1 MLRRSRVWVISAL
14 TGAAAATR
22 LASCEGNSTKTK
34 TGEDPLACKQK
45 ACRGKMDMMQRAF
58 ESARGQQQK
67 PQVQQQG
74 CPVDREEL
82 GVSTWALL
90 HTLAANIPE
99 EPTEEE
105 QKMLHQMVVGLARFY
120 PCSICA
126 TDFQQSVASSPPAT
140 QSRAAFSLWMCR
152 LHNEVNIK
160 IGEGEFPC
168 AMDKLD
174 LRWRDGGTAC
184 DEEPIARSS
193 ADDEAAPREQLEG
206 IFHKERTK
214 SNAH

>member
-1 MLRRSRVWVISAL
+1 
-14 TGAAAATR
+14 
-22 LASCEGNSTKTK
+22 
-34 TGEDPLACKQK
+34 
-45 ACRGKMDMMQRAF
+45 MDMMQRAF

-126 TDFQQSVASSPPAT
+126 TDFQQSVASNPPAT

-160 IGEGEFPC
+160 IGKGEFPC
-168 AMDKLD
+168 AVDKLD